1 MLKSRDPFLG
11 VVKETREEEPE
22 KINIIDFEDE
32 EREPE
37 AKKCGHALQ
46 AGQGKEMG
54 DLLEHP
60 KGEQPCLYLEFSQL
74 RFILDLRSIE
84 LPNNKFTWLKSLS
97 LW

>member
-37 AKKCGHALQ
+37 AMKCGHALQ
-46 AGQGKEMG
+46 AG
-54 DLLEHP
+54 
-60 KGEQPCLYLEFSQL
+60 
-74 RFILDLRSIE
+74 
-84 LPNNKFTWLKSLS
+84 
-97 LW
+97 